1 MALTF
6 TSVSDR
12 YRILSALR
20 GCLDG
25 QCTGAGDIHTDG
37 SMTNDALSSSFVQLM
52 GISLGTPWEIPNWRT
67 TDVEGTLTENGSL
80 RADTVGDHTLWALVA
95 GKASNNVVLKIVSCP
110 K

>member
-1 MALTF
+1 VLFAVVSTASAQAPETFILT
-6 TSVSDR
+6 
-12 YRILSALR
+12 
-20 GCLDG
+20 
-25 QCTGAGDIHTDG
+25 G